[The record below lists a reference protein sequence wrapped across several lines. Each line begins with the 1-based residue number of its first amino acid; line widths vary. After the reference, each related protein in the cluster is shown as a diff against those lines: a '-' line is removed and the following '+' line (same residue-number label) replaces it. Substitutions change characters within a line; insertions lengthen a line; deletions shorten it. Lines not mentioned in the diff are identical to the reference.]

1 MENFVAIDLETAN
14 GNRSSVCSVGIVI
27 VKYGEIVYR
36 SYSPVRPTPN
46 YYAWFCQDV
55 HGLGPVDAVFACC
68 FSQVWKEAE
77 SDICRYF
84 PGIAKGEVPF
94 VAYNAAFVS
103 GCLRAAFAA
112 YGMGEPPYRFCD
124 TREASFR
131 HFWSG
136 FKLSDEFTLDVMAH
150 YCGYDLPNP
159 HNARDKAEACAAIAK
174 EKL

>member
-27 VKYGEIVYR
+27 VKDGEVVDSI
-36 SYSPVRPTPN
+36 YSLIRPWPSN

-55 HGLGPVDAVFACC
+55 HGLGPEDTKFAPC
-68 FSQVWKEAE
+68 FPKFWEAAEAE
-77 SDICRYF
+77 ICRRL
-84 PGIAKGEVPF
+84 PGIVEGEVPF
-94 VAYNAAFVS
+94 VAYNAAFVG

-112 YGMGEPPYRFCD
+112 CGLNKPPYRFCD

-131 HFWSG
+131 HLWPNLCTSH
-136 FKLSDEFTLDVMAH
+136 ELDVIAH

-159 HNARDKAEACAAIAK
+159 HNALDKAKACTAIAK
-174 EKL
+174 EIL